1 MDSRV
6 TMALA
11 GVLLLGA
18 VVAGYWGITLSQQ
31 PLPTPEVT
39 AATPVT
45 EQPQTLSTRIDEATD
60 SVQRTAV
67 VVAVKPLAPFVPITA
82 DDVAIEL
89 LRVAPSDSFSSIEQ
103 VVGRTS
109 WNAIDAGTWLSQE
122 SFEAGGPLAQMI
134 RPQERAVA
142 VAVDEITSGGGH
154 VRPGDYVD
162 VLLFMQ
168 EKDGQKQQTAQ
179 VAVPAV
185 RLLSYGQELG
195 PNLQGQALQSKD
207 KDDEKRPAK
216 VGRSVVLAVPQEL
229 VTRLMLAS
237 QAGILRLA
245 VRSADE
251 HLQARYAAGE
261 INLVA
266 LDEQSRSL
274 LSLNQLESKAA
285 SRVPTRNQAPRA
297 VARNPGIQVFR
308 GVDNAWQTP

>member
-18 VVAGYWGITLSQQ
+18 AVAGYWGITLSQQ
-31 PLPTPEVT
+31 PLPAPE
-39 AATPVT
+39 AATAPPVS
-45 EQPQTLSTRIDEATD
+45 EQPQTIGALIDQATD

-82 DDVAIEL
+82 EDVGIEM
-89 LRVAPSDSFSSIEQ
+89 LRVAPPDSFTSIDQ
-103 VVGRTS
+103 VVGRST
-109 WNAIDAGTWLSQE
+109 WNPIGVGTWLSQE
-122 SFEAGGPLAQMI
+122 SFAAGGPLAQMI

-142 VAVDEITSGGGH
+142 VAVDEIVSGGGH

-168 EKDGQKQQTAQ
+168 EKDGQQQQTAQ

-185 RLLSYGQELG
+185 RLLSYGQALG
-195 PNLQGQALQSKD
+195 PNLQGQALHHKD
-207 KDDEKRPAK
+207 KDDQNKPAK
-216 VGRSVVLAVPQEL
+216 AGRSVVLGVPQEW

-261 INLVA
+261 VEMVA
-266 LDEQSRSL
+266 LDDKTRNL
-274 LSLNQLESKAA
+274 LPINQLEGK
-285 SRVPTRNQAPRA
+285 PAPRVANVKKSSQA

-308 GVDNAWQTP
+308 GVENSWQTP

>member
-31 PLPTPEVT
+31 PPASSD
-39 AATPVT
+39 AAVAPQVT
-45 EQPQTLSTRIDEATD
+45 EQPQTLTTRIDEATD
-60 SVQRTAV
+60 NAQRSAV
-67 VVAVKPLAPFVPITA
+67 VVAVKALSPFVPIKA
-82 DDVAIEL
+82 EDVAIEQ
-89 LRVAPSDSFSSIEQ
+89 LRVAPQGSFSSIEQ

-109 WNAIDAGTWLSQE
+109 WNPIGAGTWLSQE
-122 SFEAGGPLAQMI
+122 SFAAGGPLAQMI

-142 VAVDEITSGGGH
+142 VAVDEVISGGGH

-168 EKDGQKQQTAQ
+168 EKEGQKQQTAQ

-195 PNLQGQALQSKD
+195 PNLNGQAVQIKD
-207 KDDEKRPAK
+207 EDDKKKQPRA
-216 VGRSVVLAVPQEL
+216 GRSVVLAVPQEL

-237 QAGILRLA
+237 QAGTLRLA

-251 HLQARYAAGE
+251 DLHKRYAAGE

-266 LDEQSRSL
+266 LDEKTRSL
-274 LSLNQLESKAA
+274 LPLNNLEGKALPRA
-285 SRVPTRNQAPRA
+285 VTNRAPRA
-297 VARNPGIQVFR
+297 AARSPGVQVFR
-308 GVDNAWQTP
+308 GVENSWQTP

>member
-31 PLPTPEVT
+31 PPPTSD
-39 AATPVT
+39 AAVAPQAT
-45 EQPQTLSTRIDEATD
+45 EQPQTLTTRIDEATD
-60 SVQRTAV
+60 NAQRSAV
-67 VVAVKPLAPFVPITA
+67 VVAVKALSPFVPIKA
-82 DDVAIEL
+82 EDVAIEQ
-89 LRVAPSDSFSSIEQ
+89 LRVAPQGSFSSIEQ

-109 WNAIDAGTWLSQE
+109 WNPIGAGAWLSQE
-122 SFEAGGPLAQMI
+122 SFAAGGPLAQMI

-142 VAVDEITSGGGH
+142 VAVDEVISGGGH

-168 EKDGQKQQTAQ
+168 EKEGEKQQTAQ

-195 PNLQGQALQSKD
+195 PNLNGQAVQIKD
-207 KDDEKRPAK
+207 EDDKKKQPRA
-216 VGRSVVLAVPQEL
+216 GRSVVLAVPQEL

-237 QAGILRLA
+237 QTGTLRLA

-251 HLQARYAAGE
+251 DLHKRYAAGE

-266 LDEQSRSL
+266 LDEKTRSL
-274 LSLNQLESKAA
+274 LPLNNLESKALPRA
-285 SRVPTRNQAPRA
+285 VTNRAPRA
-297 VARNPGIQVFR
+297 AARSPGVQVFR
-308 GVDNAWQTP
+308 GVENSWQTP